1 MHYRVVYAALYLLTD
16 LLSMRATDWEFKNRA
31 LVFGLLFAFAF
42 SLYSLDH
49 QNSTA
54 MLSNGLGVRFE
65 LDPDLIAHLLFVC
78 AAFWLAVAALIRTWA
93 SSYLHANVVYAAEV
107 KAEALVAD
115 GPYRYVR
122 NPLYFA
128 NVLLAIGMGAM
139 MSRSGYVA
147 VVTGMLVFC
156 YRLILREE
164 YELHASQGE
173 RYESYCNAVPRLWPS
188 LFPRI
193 ATAGRQ
199 AQWMAGFKAEYW
211 YWGFAAAV
219 GAFAV
224 TLNSGLF
231 FVILGVSLLSF
242 WMLSWLVRRKSHS

>member
-1 MHYRVVYAALYLLTD
+1 MD

-31 LVFGLLFAFAF
+31 LIFGLLFAFTF

-49 QNSTA
+49 QNATA
-54 MLSNGLGVRFE
+54 TLSNWLGVKFE
-65 LDPDLIAHLLFVC
+65 LDPDLIAHLLFAC

-107 KAEALVAD
+107 KAETLVAD
-115 GPYRYVR
+115 GPYRHVR

-128 NVLLAIGMGAM
+128 NVLLAIGMGSM
-139 MSRSGYVA
+139 MSRSGYVV

-164 YELHASQGE
+164 YELQASQGE
-173 RYESYCNAVPRLWPS
+173 RYESYCKAVPRLWPS

-199 AQWMAGFKAEYW
+199 AKWMAGLKAESW

-224 TLNSGLF
+224 TLSSGLF
-231 FVILGVSLLSF
+231 FAILGVSLFAF
-242 WMLSWLVRRKSHS
+242 WVRSWLVQRKSNS